1 MQFEMYRDDDGV
13 YTLPDGVYF
22 GLDEEIYHA
31 DSALGSTSV
40 KELAKKPCKWQYDR
54 IRKRGPKD
62 TSFMIWGSAWHCRV
76 LEGLEAYQERFAEPP
91 VPADYPAAFTTSDSI
106 KKFLHLHGKKQTGV
120 KADLIERAKEIE
132 GCPRFFDDILAD
144 WYAAHPGHVSID
156 ADIKQE
162 IEDAIVN
169 MERDPVLSS
178 IMQAGSLIDGAA
190 ELSAFF
196 TIEGVRCKLRFDY
209 AIPAMK
215 TRNKAIAVDLKSF
228 TTFKGGN
235 DEDAAIRKVYDECY
249 DLQAAHYL
257 DGRKRARDLIAM
269 GKVFG
274 DAPNKEFVDGFF
286 NAKDIDWVWVMLRR
300 DAGMVP
306 VTLSVDSED
315 PMLVHAGDIVT
326 DALATYRKYVSEF
339 GPNGLWSPPPKLPL
353 RINRS
358 VLPNYNRGVAYEQPE
373 NR

>member
-1 MQFEMYRDDDGV
+1 MQVAVRPDPKAGAKRHVFHDLGKRLALPRARRLGGV
-13 YTLPDGVYF
+13 PRTVRRATCPSGPPGSLHDF
-22 GLDEEIYHA
+22 GLD
-31 DSALGSTSV
+31 
-40 KELAKKPCKWQYDR
+40 Q
-54 IRKRGPKD
+54 
-62 TSFMIWGSAWHCRV
+62 
-76 LEGLEAYQERFAEPP
+76 
-91 VPADYPAAFTTSDSI
+91 
-106 KKFLHLHGKKQTGV
+106 KFLHLHGKKQTGV

-156 ADIKQE
+156 AEIKQE

-274 DAPNKEFVDGFF
+274 DAPIKSSWTGSSTPRISIGSGSCF
-286 NAKDIDWVWVMLRR
+286 
-300 DAGMVP
+300 DAMP
-306 VTLSVDSED
+306 
-315 PMLVHAGDIVT
+315 AWC
-326 DALATYRKYVSEF
+326 R
-339 GPNGLWSPPPKLPL
+339 
-353 RINRS
+353 
-358 VLPNYNRGVAYEQPE
+358 
-373 NR
+373 